1 MSSSVHRVLGADR
14 IKEICRKH
22 GLTAEDEKIIDEIL
36 ERWETL
42 TGQHLQKMKVV
53 DELVANNPHVSRITK
68 AILEITI
75 EFSTKAWFSNLARPD
90 DQGRFFLLEIEEE
103 ECPSGGKHRIRT
115 KELSID
121 ENVAWCEK
129 CGNRWRLR

>member
-42 TGQHLQKMKVV
+42 VGKPMQKMA
-53 DELVANNPHVSRITK
+53 VAEEMVGDNPHISRITK
-68 AILEITI
+68 AMLEITL
-75 EFSTKAWFSNLARPD
+75 EFATES
-90 DQGRFFLLEIEEE
+90 
-103 ECPSGGKHRIRT
+103 
-115 KELSID
+115 
-121 ENVAWCEK
+121 
-129 CGNRWRLR
+129 WR